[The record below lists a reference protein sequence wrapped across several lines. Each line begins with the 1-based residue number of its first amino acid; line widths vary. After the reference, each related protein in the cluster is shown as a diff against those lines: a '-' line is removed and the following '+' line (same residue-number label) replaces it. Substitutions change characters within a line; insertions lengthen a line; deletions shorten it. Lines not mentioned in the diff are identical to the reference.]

1 MSGTTTVITIKKNDF
16 VFDRTKYYNNLELLK
31 NDISGFTKVVEV
43 NIENLMELIIDEIE
57 LTPELIGSSPI
68 CHQTSTN
75 VYQLCFAGERE
86 QNLGQTQATGNENKV
101 ANYLVHDTILSNC
114 VFLNSKISDTKTCV
128 NDNADMDTF
137 VKILYS
143 KFIHTGIKILANDS
157 KNVTEFVYGDHPLE
171 HYQITTYDE
180 NKYKILEFDFISLA
194 LCVVIDQEEQV
205 SENKK
210 VNKIMTRLIGNQV
223 IYGDVLVI
231 LKIPNAYEDLNMELY
246 QKINILSFGLFDTRT
261 LTEDEKKDTEKLNE
275 LQVVN
280 NKHCMIESRLK
291 MENTFNYYTNCA
303 NKKCTKSDMSKLSL
317 CKGCFRVKYHDKE
330 CQAADWENH
339 KCECFF

>member
-1 MSGTTTVITIKKNDF
+1 MSNTTTIITIKRNNF

-31 NDISGFTKVVEV
+31 NDISEFTKVLEV
-43 NIENLMELIIDEIE
+43 NTENLMETLISEIE

-68 CHQTSTN
+68 CYETN
-75 VYQLCFAGERE
+75 TNIYQVCFSGERE
-86 QNLGQTQATGNENKV
+86 QNLGQAQAVGNENKI

-114 VFLNSKISDTKTCV
+114 VFLNSKVSDMGICV

-157 KNVTEFVYGDHPLE
+157 KNVREFVYGDHPLE

-180 NKYKILEFDFISLA
+180 NKYKILEFDFISLG
-194 LCVVIDQEEQV
+194 LCAVIDQEEQV

-210 VNKIMTRLIGNQV
+210 INKIMTRLIGNQK
-223 IYGDVLVI
+223 IYGDVLLI
-231 LKIPNAYEDLNMELY
+231 LKLPHSYEELNMELF
-246 QKINILSFGLFDTRT
+246 QKINILSFGIYESRK
-261 LTEDEKKDTEKLNE
+261 LTEDETKDTDKINE
-275 LQVVN
+275 LQIVN
-280 NKHCMIESRLK
+280 NKYCIIESRLK
-291 MENTFNYYTNCA
+291 MSNIFNYYTNCA
-303 NKKCTKSDMSKLSL
+303 NKKCTKNNLTTLNL
-317 CKGCFRVKYHDKE
+317 CKGCFRVKYHDRE
-330 CQAADWENH
+330 CQMADWEQH